1 MEVDVTT
8 PALLFPTISLL
19 LLAYTNRFMGITKL
33 IRQLRC
39 KLNDKNFTQVNR
51 QVANLKHRIKLII
64 WTQATAV
71 VSLILCTLSMMSN
84 FFEASLFG
92 YISFGLSLI
101 LMVISLILS
110 LMEIT
115 ISAKA
120 LNVELEG
127 MEKQASP

>member
-1 MEVDVTT
+1 
-8 PALLFPTISLL
+8 
-19 LLAYTNRFMGITKL
+19 MGITKL

-127 MEKQASP
+127 MEKQPSP